1 MDDTGRLRCNETV
14 SVNVGHDIV
23 APALLLESGRSK
35 LIVLDALVVLQL
47 SNGLL
52 RDVKTKLTLRLG
64 EVDPKL
70 SPGAETVARRKD
82 VLHLLG
88 GVPRVEGADA
98 WVSIEPAR
106 HMPGVSK
113 RHFLSR
119 FGRNPLS
126 LSLSVQTYFA
136 YVSRADDILMY
147 GVATIVLIG
156 GTG

>member
-23 APALLLESGRSK
+23 APALLLESGSSK
-35 LIVLDALVVLQL
+35 LIVLNTLVRLQL

-52 RDVKTKLTLRLG
+52 RDVETKLTLRLG
-64 EVDPKL
+64 EVDPEL
-70 SPGAETVARRKD
+70 SPGAETVAGRKD

-98 WVSIEPAR
+98 WVSIEPAG
-106 HMPGVSK
+106 HMPEVSR
-113 RHFLSR
+113 RHSVPC
-119 FGRNPLS
+119 FGREPLS
-126 LSLSVQTYFA
+126 VRTYFA
-136 YVSRADDILMY
+136 YVSRAFDILMY

-156 GTG
+156 GTGKNE